1 MSHEQDAY
9 DEASHEA
16 VELGNR
22 LADSDQQADVWDIA
36 DGLLAGAIQ
45 YWLYTRQPC
54 DEPACEDCAPICT
67 AERRLDEMLR
77 LTREFA
83 ESSEY
88 FHSPND
94 YGAGRA

>member
-1 MSHEQDAY
+1 MSQEQDVY
-9 DEASHEA
+9 DEASHQT

-22 LADSDQQADVWDIA
+22 LADTDQQADTWDIA

-45 YWLYTRQPC
+45 YWLYARQPC
-54 DEPACEDCAPICT
+54 DDPGCEDCAPICT
-67 AERRLDEMLR
+67 AERRLKAL
-77 LTREFA
+77 LQLVGEFA